1 MDAREFLSRAWKI
14 ETQIQSRMEQIEQL
28 RSLACRVTPQ
38 YGGAGGSRFRNVT
51 AMEDTIVRI
60 TEAEEILNRKINE
73 LVTAKLGVMEVI
85 DRVPDVKLRLIL
97 EKRYL
102 LFHSWE
108 DVADE
113 MAYTRR
119 WILKK
124 HADALDAVQRIL
136 CKREAERE
144 KKKEGQT
151 RRCARTRGSAIFRKE
166 CTGIHPKT
174 LECVRGGML
183 RLP

>member
-1 MDAREFLSRAWKI
+1 MDAREFLSRARNV
-14 ETQIQSRMEQIEQL
+14 ETQVRSRMEQIEQL

-85 DRVPDVKLRLIL
+85 DRVQDVTMRLLL

-102 LFHSWE
+102 LFHPWDKIAS
-108 DVADE
+108 DLG
-113 MAYTRR
+113 YTQR
-119 WILKK
+119 WTLKK
-124 HADALDAVQRIL
+124 HEAALDAVQRIL
-136 CKREAERE
+136 DEGEAGRDQ
-144 KKKEGQT
+144 KKE
-151 RRCARTRGSAIFRKE
+151 
-166 CTGIHPKT
+166 
-174 LECVRGGML
+174 
-183 RLP
+183 

>member
-1 MDAREFLSRAWKI
+1 MDAKEFLSRAWKI
-14 ETQIQSRMEQIEQL
+14 ETQIQSRAEQIERL

-60 TEAEEILNRKINE
+60 TEAEEKLNRKIDE

-85 DRVPDVKLRLIL
+85 DRVQDVTMRLLL

-102 LFHSWE
+102 LFHPWDMIAS
-108 DVADE
+108 DLG
-113 MAYTRR
+113 YTLR
-119 WILKK
+119 WTLKK

-136 CKREAERE
+136 DEREAGRDQ
-144 KKKEGQT
+144 KKE
-151 RRCARTRGSAIFRKE
+151 
-166 CTGIHPKT
+166 
-174 LECVRGGML
+174 
-183 RLP
+183 

>member
-60 TEAEEILNRKINE
+60 TEAEEKLNRKIDE

-85 DRVPDVKLRLIL
+85 DRVQDVTMRLLL

-102 LFHSWE
+102 LFHPW
-108 DVADE
+108 DE
-113 MAYTRR
+113 IASDLGYTRR
-119 WILKK
+119 WTLKK
-124 HADALDAVQRIL
+124 HEAALDAVQRIL
-136 CKREAERE
+136 DERDGNRP
-144 KKKEGQT
+144 EGSSP
-151 RRCARTRGSAIFRKE
+151 GS
-166 CTGIHPKT
+166 
-174 LECVRGGML
+174 
-183 RLP
+183 

>member
-14 ETQIQSRMEQIEQL
+14 ETQIQSRAEQIERL

-38 YGGAGGSRFRNVT
+38 YGGTGGSRFRNVT

-60 TEAEEILNRKINE
+60 TEAEEKLNRKIDE
-73 LVTAKLGVMEVI
+73 LVTAKLEAAEVI
-85 DRVPDVKLRLIL
+85 DQVRDVTLRLLL

-136 CKREAERE
+136 DERDRG
-144 KKKEGQT
+144 KGLPIDFPEGS
-151 RRCARTRGSAIFRKE
+151 R
-166 CTGIHPKT
+166 
-174 LECVRGGML
+174 
-183 RLP
+183 

>member
-14 ETQIQSRMEQIEQL
+14 ETQIQSRAGQIERL

-60 TEAEEILNRKINE
+60 TEAEEKLNRKIDE

-85 DRVPDVKLRLIL
+85 DRVQDVTMRLLL

-102 LFHSWE
+102 LFHPWDMIAS
-108 DVADE
+108 DLG
-113 MAYTRR
+113 YTLR
-119 WILKK
+119 WTLKK
-124 HADALDAVQRIL
+124 HEDALDAVQRIL
-136 CKREAERE
+136 DEREAGRE
-144 KKKEGQT
+144 QKKE
-151 RRCARTRGSAIFRKE
+151 
-166 CTGIHPKT
+166 
-174 LECVRGGML
+174 
-183 RLP
+183 

>member
-1 MDAREFLSRAWKI
+1 MDAKEFLSRARNV
-14 ETQIQSRMEQIEQL
+14 ETQVRSRMEQIEQL

-85 DRVPDVKLRLIL
+85 DRVQDVTMRLLL

-102 LFHSWE
+102 LFHSW
-108 DVADE
+108 DMIASDLG
-113 MAYTRR
+113 YTRR
-119 WILKK
+119 WTLKK
-124 HADALDAVQRIL
+124 HEAALDTVQRIL
-136 CKREAERE
+136 DEREAGRDQ
-144 KKKEGQT
+144 KKE
-151 RRCARTRGSAIFRKE
+151 
-166 CTGIHPKT
+166 
-174 LECVRGGML
+174 
-183 RLP
+183 